1 MKRSNLHIFINL
13 LKHRCTNVHLRLDQF
28 YKNANLTT
36 FHPFIDRGA
45 EMKQEIERKYAVNY
59 LPENLKIV
67 NILDIEQAFIY
78 KDAKTVIRIRKIRDK
93 KSDDIKY
100 IYTVKTKGDIAYHK
114 DSTVANAY
122 EIESYIQEEEF
133 NKLIKN
139 KISSIIRKTRMVIPI
154 GDNLNVEMDIYKDYL
169 QDLIT
174 AEVEFPSEDIA
185 KNFQKPDWLGE
196 EMQYKELS
204 NWKLSNMTKEE
215 WMKKVTKES
224 LENNRKIILDLKK
237 NDKI

>member
-1 MKRSNLHIFINL
+1 
-13 LKHRCTNVHLRLDQF
+13 
-28 YKNANLTT
+28 
-36 FHPFIDRGA
+36 
-45 EMKQEIERKYAVNY
+45 MKQEIERKYAVNY
-59 LPENLKIV
+59 LPEDLEITD
-67 NILDIEQAFIY
+67 IIDIEQAFIY

-100 IYTVKTKGDIAYHK
+100 IYTVKTKGDIAYYK

-139 KISSIIRKTRMVIPI
+139 RISNIIRKIRMIIPI
-154 GDNLNVEMDIYKDYL
+154 ENNLKVEMDIYKDYL
-169 QDLIT
+169 QDFIT
-174 AEVEFPSEDIA
+174 AEVEFPNEDIA
-185 KNFQKPDWLGE
+185 NSFQKPEWLGE

-237 NDKI
+237 NGKI

>member
-1 MKRSNLHIFINL
+1 MKYL
-13 LKHRCTNVHLRLDQF
+13 
-28 YKNANLTT
+28 
-36 FHPFIDRGA
+36 
-45 EMKQEIERKYAVNY
+45 KQEIERKYAVNY
-59 LPENLKIV
+59 LPKELKIT
-67 NILDIEQAFIY
+67 NIIDIEQAFIY
-78 KDAKTVIRIRKIRDK
+78 KDAKTVIRIRKIQNK
-93 KSDDIKY
+93 KSNSIEY
-100 IYTVKTKGDIAYHK
+100 IYTVKTKGDIQHQK
-114 DSTVANAY
+114 DANIANAY

-154 GDNLNVEMDIYKDYL
+154 GDSLNVEMDIYKDYL

-185 KNFQKPDWLGE
+185 KNFQKPEWLGE

-215 WMKKVTKES
+215 WTKKVTKET
-224 LENNRKIILDLKK
+224 LENNRKIILDLKQ
-237 NDKI
+237 NGKI

>member
-1 MKRSNLHIFINL
+1 MEKSVKYL
-13 LKHRCTNVHLRLDQF
+13 
-28 YKNANLTT
+28 
-36 FHPFIDRGA
+36 
-45 EMKQEIERKYAVNY
+45 KQEIERKYAVNY
-59 LPENLKIV
+59 LPKELKIT
-67 NILDIEQAFIY
+67 NIIDIEQAFKK
-78 KDAKTVIRIRKIRDK
+78 KDAKTVIRIRKIQNK
-93 KSDDIKY
+93 KSNSIEY
-100 IYTVKTKGDIAYHK
+100 IYTVKTKGDIQHQK
-114 DSTVANAY
+114 DANIANAY

-215 WMKKVTKES
+215 WTKKVTKET
-224 LENNRKIILDLKK
+224 LENNRKIILDLKQ
-237 NDKI
+237 NGKI

>member
-1 MKRSNLHIFINL
+1 MKYL
-13 LKHRCTNVHLRLDQF
+13 
-28 YKNANLTT
+28 
-36 FHPFIDRGA
+36 
-45 EMKQEIERKYAVNY
+45 KQEIERKYAVKY
-59 LPENLKIV
+59 FPENLKIT

-122 EIESYIQEEEF
+122 EIESYIQEEDFNEF
-133 NKLIKN
+133 IK
-139 KISSIIRKTRMVIPI
+139 KRISSIIRKTRMIIPI
-154 GDNLNVEMDIYKDYL
+154 ENNLKVEMDIYKDYL

-174 AEVEFPSEDIA
+174 AEIEFPNEDIA
-185 KNFQKPDWLGE
+185 KAFQKPEWLGE
-196 EMQYKELS
+196 EMKYKEIS